1 MNGVFHVRW
10 MGTGWEV
17 QDRKGKSLSEPRMA
31 QAEAVMHA
39 KELARRE
46 GTGQI
51 IVHDMAGTV
60 VSEFFYQRA
69 ERSALA
75 YDDASPS
82 FAASRP
88 VRKQP
93 A

>member
-1 MNGVFHVRW
+1 MDGVYHVRW

-17 QDRKGKSLSEPRMA
+17 QDRSGKSVSEPRMA
-31 QAEAVMHA
+31 QADAVVHA
-39 KELARRE
+39 KELARRD
-46 GTGQI
+46 GSAQI
-51 IVHDMAGTV
+51 IVHDQTGTV

-69 ERSALA
+69 ERGALA

-82 FAASRP
+82 LAASRP
-88 VRKQP
+88 ARKQ